1 MIKFLKL
8 KRTKRVRKKTGK
20 TITRALYIEKTYKM
34 GKVVL
39 EKNIATNQP
48 VLVCGK
54 HAAGKTRWLR
64 RLYANANEIWSKQ
77 QSIPLYF
84 DSNSGVSEWKDHES
98 IRAWWDCN
106 NEKKWEKLTG
116 HKKERI
122 IIDYVADIWTVVFVD
137 NMDRLSGRKLDLVK
151 RVLQSSKS
159 KIWVASSTAENR
171 IGPSLREMV
180 LKPATQT
187 FYLTSPAAYDG
198 TNILVMTACV
208 IFLIMGHI
216 EIAVLLG
223 FFKVLARGMFSA
235 KQQ

>member
-106 NEKKWEKLTG
+106 NEKNRRRMTMRMTVMKRMTMTKGKW
-116 HKKERI
+116 R
-122 IIDYVADIWTVVFVD
+122 
-137 NMDRLSGRKLDLVK
+137 
-151 RVLQSSKS
+151 
-159 KIWVASSTAENR
+159 
-171 IGPSLREMV
+171 
-180 LKPATQT
+180 
-187 FYLTSPAAYDG
+187 
-198 TNILVMTACV
+198 
-208 IFLIMGHI
+208 
-216 EIAVLLG
+216 
-223 FFKVLARGMFSA
+223 RG
-235 KQQ
+235 